1 MDMVTQGRS
10 DSRVVLAVSDGL
22 GYDIHR
28 VRSMAAEVI
37 RMLPELTHFMLAE
50 YSQSTDR
57 RTEWDTSQLHELL
70 TMVAV
75 PRWSELWGLDVDTET
90 AVRMTEFAAPIRA
103 RLEREGL
110 LADIRDIWRD
120 VGERNRYVPWVADAH
135 EWSDI
140 VNRNLTFPTHASGVW
155 VGYEDVQPPVQGNSE
170 TGHQQIG
177 NFVLAPQIPAEISQS
192 ISTSSFFDNAPLNEA
207 IDRAVES
214 GGNVNLIFLLSGI
227 TGSEGR
233 VHSAWNH
240 LEAMLDLLFTRR
252 ALPASQVQIQAI
264 LDGRDAPAKGA
275 LKLPAVE
282 DGYLGELQRLLQ
294 RHDAEESLAW
304 VVGRSIAM
312 DRDYREE
319 CARTNY
325 ELLTQGAGS
334 RATGFAEV
342 HEQVEAFHRDGGTD
356 PDVPP
361 IAICRD
367 DAAPPRT
374 IATGDVV
381 INLNFRSDRQRST
394 TASLT
399 GAREY
404 LRRESEARGRPWV
417 MDWMDED
424 LNVHICAIA
433 EYDPEFE
440 SQYGVSVAF
449 PTKPHRAN
457 LLSAWTRF
465 SEPGDTYLL
474 AAESVKAS
482 HMGFFIRGRREL
494 PAIPGAEHRWITPS
508 AAAADGVSS
517 DSDYYKVPTMR
528 THEVASRVMDAMV
541 NEGHR
546 LIVCNFAAPD
556 MIGHLLPTRYEE
568 SIIAYS
574 ATCDALVQLS
584 EVAAAH
590 GYHMIA
596 TADHGNIEEDAPTHT
611 SNPVLTTI
619 IPAPGHDQIEPA
631 RSDLYARLYDI
642 PHCIAALLGWPADE
656 VAAFLRSA
664 SADIADE
671 RLSGR
676 SLVR

>member
-1 MDMVTQGRS
+1 MVTQGRS

-22 GYDIHR
+22 GYDIR
-28 VRSMAAEVI
+28 KVRSMAAEVI
-37 RMLPELTHFMLAE
+37 RMFPELTHFMLAE
-50 YSQSTDR
+50 SSLSTER
-57 RTEWDTSQLHELL
+57 RAEWDTSQLRELL
-70 TMVAV
+70 TMVAM
-75 PRWSELWGLDVDTET
+75 PRWSEFWGVDVDTET
-90 AVRMTEFAAPIRA
+90 AQIMTKFAARIRA

-110 LADIRDIWRD
+110 LADLRDIWRD
-120 VGERNRYVPWVADAH
+120 VGERNRYVPWVADSH

-155 VGYEDVQPPVQGNSE
+155 VGYEDVRPPVQGNSE

-192 ISTSSFFDNAPLNEA
+192 ISDGSFFDNAPINEA
-207 IDRAVES
+207 INIAES
-214 GGNVNLIFLLSGI
+214 RGSNINLIFLLSGI

-240 LEAMLDLLFTRR
+240 LEAMLDLLFSRR
-252 ALPASQVQIQAI
+252 KLPASQVRIQAI
-264 LDGRDAPAKGA
+264 LDGRDAPARGS
-275 LKLPAVE
+275 LNLPAVE
-282 DGYLGELQRLLQ
+282 DGYLGELERLL
-294 RHDAEESLAW
+294 RRFGAEGSLAW

-334 RATGFAEV
+334 RADGFAAVRES
-342 HEQVEAFHRDGGTD
+342 VESFHRGGGTD
-356 PDVPP
+356 ADVPP
-361 IAICRD
+361 MTVCWQEST
-367 DAAPPRT
+367 PPQT
-374 IATGDVV
+374 VANGDVV

-394 TASLT
+394 TASLA
-399 GAREY
+399 GGRDY
-404 LRRESEARGRPWV
+404 LQRESEARGRPWK
-417 MDWMDED
+417 MDWMDDD
-424 LNVHICAIA
+424 LRVHICAIA

-440 SQYGVSVAF
+440 SRYGVSVAF

-457 LLSAWTRF
+457 LLSAWGRF
-465 SEPGDTYLL
+465 TEPGDSYLL

-494 PAIPGAEHRWITPS
+494 PASIGAEERWITPS
-508 AAAADGVSS
+508 AAASDGVTS
-517 DSDYYKVPTMR
+517 DSDFYKAPSMR
-528 THEVASRVMDAMV
+528 THEVASRVIDAMR
-541 NEGHR
+541 NEDHR

-568 SIIAYS
+568 SMTAYS
-574 ATCDALVQLS
+574 VTCDALVQLS

-619 IPAPGHDQIEPA
+619 VPAPGHGRLGPA
-631 RSDLYARLYDI
+631 RSELYARLYDI
-642 PHCIAALLGWPADE
+642 PHSIATLLGWPADE

-664 SADIADE
+664 GADIADE
-671 RLSGR
+671 RFTGR